1 MKLRIH
7 FRSLDSET
15 HTLCH
20 PLEDAIWKKGQSG
33 RCLGKT
39 LENAKDSLENV
50 MLYDW
55 LNYAR

>member
-20 PLEDAIWKKGQSG
+20 PLEDVTWKKGQSG

-39 LENAKDSLENV
+39 LENAKRFFGKCGAL
-50 MLYDW
+50 
-55 LNYAR
+55 